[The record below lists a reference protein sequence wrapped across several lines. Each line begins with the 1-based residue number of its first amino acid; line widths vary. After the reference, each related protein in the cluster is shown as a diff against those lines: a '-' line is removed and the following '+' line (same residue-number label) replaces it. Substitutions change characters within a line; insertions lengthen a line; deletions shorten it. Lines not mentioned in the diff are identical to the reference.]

1 MKNPIKEFKS
11 NWLDSKYP
19 TINAFISLV
28 LIVNIGLY
36 IILQAGFE
44 IQTTFAIKVLTCGLF
59 IANLPIAGF
68 FNPKKLITLFSG
80 FLFFYILA
88 LLAHYNA
95 INTFPIIAVMGLLLF
110 LNNIQNVA
118 IRLFRISNLIWLALA
133 SLFCIWFG
141 LSLYATYNQVPLFYE
156 SAATPFIFRDNLFH
170 LSIMQMMNS
179 YHTISIGVDGLKIL
193 NYHIGSH
200 HIVTLFASLLHV
212 ELPIA
217 ANSIIVTFFTP
228 LYFICFINL
237 IITFKEAISKT
248 RLRLSID
255 TLEGRVFWLLFL
267 ILQVGILGSE
277 VRFATLGNNSYIL
290 SISYVVAISLVFI
303 GVCASIYAY
312 FNKNDLYWQLFAIA
326 VFFLASFFKISV
338 AFVCLPAIAYFQI
351 RNGYLMKKIFWA
363 SWILVSVLFVYFF
376 FSITKKGGDYSFHL
390 FDFFIT
396 YPKNHFEFISAFLYL
411 ISPVLVLSFVLY
423 KTDIISI
430 NDLWKRAKVG
440 ELKLAETLIIAL
452 IISLLPGIF
461 LRIGGG
467 SAGYFSDIPRKICD
481 SLLFTIFIQ
490 AAPIIKNVSFVTRK
504 LAQLIV
510 LALVVN
516 MFFMIFIESK
526 ENFIKSLGFKSEIAG
541 ISLTGKSYNGLEAK
555 FKEKNKNFK
564 FIQTLRKI
572 NNLPMGIKQ
581 KSFVFIPQSDH
592 YFYHEFYPNCP
603 WLTSFLVPAVSGL
616 ALIDGMPA
624 FDEIPMGNKDGMIRY
639 GSYGFADYN
648 FRKRTDKV
656 LKESDL
662 KNFDFIGK
670 PPGDYFIFLLITA
683 SPSKIKVLHFY

>member
-1 MKNPIKEFKS
+1 MKKSITVFKN
-11 NWLDSKYP
+11 NWLASNYP
-19 TINAFISLV
+19 TINAFISLMV
-28 LIVNIGLY
+28 IVNIGLY

-44 IQTTFAIKVLTCGLF
+44 IQTIFAIKVLTCGLF

-68 FNPKKLITLFSG
+68 FSPKKLITLFSG
-80 FLFFYILA
+80 FLLFYLLA
-88 LLAHYNA
+88 LLSHYNA
-95 INTFPIIAVMGLLLF
+95 INTFPIIAFVALLLF
-110 LNNIQNVA
+110 VNNIQNVA

-133 SLFCIWFG
+133 SIFCFWFG

-170 LSIMQMMNS
+170 LSVMQMMNT
-179 YHTISIGVDGLKIL
+179 YHTISIGVNGLKSL
-193 NYHIGSH
+193 SYHIGSH
-200 HIVTLFASLLHV
+200 HFITLFASLLQV

-248 RLRLSID
+248 SLRLSTD
-255 TLEGRVFWLLFL
+255 NLEGRVFWLLFL
-267 ILQVGILGSE
+267 ILQVGIFGSD

-312 FNKNDLYWQLFAIA
+312 CNKNVFYWQLFAIA

-338 AFVCLPAIAYFQI
+338 AFVCLPAVAYFQI
-351 RNGYLMKKIFWA
+351 RNGYLTKKSFWI
-363 SWILVSVLFVYFF
+363 SWIIVSVLFVVFF
-376 FSITKKGGDYSFHL
+376 LNFTKKGGDYDIHL

-396 YPKNHFEFISAFLYL
+396 YPKNHFEFISTFLYIL
-411 ISPVLVLSFVLY
+411 SPIIALSFILY
-423 KTDIISI
+423 KADIISF
-430 NDLWKRAKVG
+430 NDIWKRLKAG
-440 ELKLAETLIIAL
+440 ELKLAETLIMAV

-490 AAPIIKNVSFVTRK
+490 ATPLIKNVSFVTRK
-504 LAQLIV
+504 LTQLIV
-510 LALVVN
+510 LVLVLN
-516 MFFMIFIESK
+516 LFFMIFIESK

-541 ISLTGKSYNGLEAK
+541 ISITGKSYNGLEAR
-555 FKEKNKNFK
+555 FKENNKNFK
-564 FIQTLRKI
+564 FINTLRKI
-572 NNLPMGIKQ
+572 NNLPRGFKQ

-592 YFYHEFYPNCP
+592 YFYHEFYPNYP

-624 FDEIPMGNKDGMIRY
+624 FDEIPMGSKDGMKRY

-648 FRKRTDKV
+648 FRKGTDKT

-670 PPGDYFIFLLITA
+670 PEGDYFIFLLNTN
-683 SPSKIKVLHFY
+683 SPSEIRLLRCY